1 MTIPGLTDFKNLLPA
16 TGNVLLA
23 LSENPVLQSFTFV
36 GGSALTLY
44 LNHRLSED
52 IDLFTW
58 TKTLPGDRLLR
69 DLQRQFADELYI
81 VSADSTQLDLRI
93 DEVKVSFFANDWQE
107 LENRH
112 HLHQNLFIADLD
124 LIMAMKL
131 HTLFL
136 RAKYRD
142 YYDLYFLSRQGYS
155 IKQMYEATVNR
166 IPGMNKRLFQ
176 MALVYTDDI
185 ADDPIAHLSPKFDI
199 STLDISRHFEK
210 QIRQWLQAG
219 N

>member
-1 MTIPGLTDFKNLLPA
+1 
-16 TGNVLLA
+16 
-23 LSENPVLQSFTFV
+23 
-36 GGSALTLY
+36 
-44 LNHRLSED
+44 
-52 IDLFTW
+52 
-58 TKTLPGDRLLR
+58 
-69 DLQRQFADELYI
+69 
-81 VSADSTQLDLRI
+81 
-93 DEVKVSFFANDWQE
+93 
-107 LENRH
+107 
-112 HLHQNLFIADLD
+112 
-124 LIMAMKL
+124 MAMKL

-185 ADDPIAHLSPKFDI
+185 ADDPIAHLSPKFDV

-210 QIRQWLQAG
+210 QIRQWLQAE